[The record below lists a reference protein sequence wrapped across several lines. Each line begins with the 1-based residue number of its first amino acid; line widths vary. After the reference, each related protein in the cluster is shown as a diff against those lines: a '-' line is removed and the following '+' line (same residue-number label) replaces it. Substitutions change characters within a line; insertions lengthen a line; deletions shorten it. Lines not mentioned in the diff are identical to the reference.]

1 MLDLVDTPQRL
12 VRLTPLGQKFVRAGM
27 EERKPLW
34 RAQLLKLGLFRALKE
49 MIDANGGELSREQ
62 AIAEIQQR
70 LPREDAARIFDTL
83 VGWARFGGLF
93 AYREDAQ
100 ALSAE

>member
-1 MLDLVDTPQRL
+1 
-12 VRLTPLGQKFVRAGM
+12 
-27 EERKPLW
+27 
-34 RAQLLKLGLFRALKE
+34 

-62 AIAEIQQR
+62 AIEEIRQR
-70 LPREDAARIFDTL
+70 LPREDAERIFDTM

-93 AYREDAQ
+93 VYRDESQ

>member
-1 MLDLVDTPQRL
+1 MLDLVDTPQRF

-49 MIDANGGELSREQ
+49 MIEMNGGELSRER

-70 LPREDAARIFDTL
+70 LPREDAARTFDTL
-83 VGWARFGGLF
+83 IGWARFGGLF
-93 AYREDAQ
+93 GYHEDAQ